1 MPPKLKAVTAE
12 TVAPRIELQPDTI
25 SLAAAKAIYNRLG
38 DTAAADGHHELKVE
52 AYALAE
58 TIQELIDTPAPDGL
72 VASARMITSADLVL
86 ESATDLRA
94 EIATAYDRFHS
105 ATAQATE
112 GLEVL
117 TAWTVMLEVAD
128 FDLRTGSRAA

>member
-12 TVAPRIELQPDTI
+12 TVAARIELRPGTI
-25 SLAAAKAIYNRLG
+25 TLEAAKAIFTALGHRLS
-38 DTAAADGHHELKVE
+38 ADQYSELKVE